1 MREQEGGSK
10 DQELLGVGD
19 VQGGGALAGI
29 MVFMEIYQASL
40 RVDVAPE
47 PDSPLPV
54 PIVFSLYKQ
63 PGSWSTC

>member
-10 DQELLGVGD
+10 DQELQGVGD
-19 VQGGGALAGI
+19 VQGAGALAGI
-29 MVFMEIYQASL
+29 MVLEIYQASL

-63 PGSWSTC
+63 PASWSTC